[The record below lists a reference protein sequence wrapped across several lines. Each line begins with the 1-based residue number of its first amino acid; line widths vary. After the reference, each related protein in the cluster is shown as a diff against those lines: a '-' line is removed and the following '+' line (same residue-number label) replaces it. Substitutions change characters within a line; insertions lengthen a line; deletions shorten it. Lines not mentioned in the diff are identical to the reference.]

1 MMKNKRTAECEREG
15 GKETERVREIVINLT
30 TGKQLYFF
38 CWGGP

>member
-1 MMKNKRTAECEREG
+1 MCVREG

-38 CWGGP
+38 GGEDLRKFTRLG